1 VAVERVTRTVAGF
14 LKHCSARCCQHGDEQ
29 DARTTARRASFIAPL
44 ATIEATLKEVD
55 MRHLLVAVV
64 LASAALV
71 GCGKTDGEAKPYS
84 SSAEYPVAQ
93 EPIAS
98 AAAPAPRQ

>member
-1 VAVERVTRTVAGF
+1 VSRLGAF
-14 LKHCSARCCQHGDEQ
+14 P
-29 DARTTARRASFIAPL
+29 PL
-44 ATIEATLKEVD
+44 ATIAVTLKELA
-55 MRHLLVAVV
+55 MRYLLVVVV
-64 LASAALV
+64 LTGAAVV
-71 GCGKTDGEAKPYS
+71 GCGKTDGEAKPYLS

>member
-1 VAVERVTRTVAGF
+1 
-14 LKHCSARCCQHGDEQ
+14 
-29 DARTTARRASFIAPL
+29 
-44 ATIEATLKEVD
+44 
-55 MRHLLVAVV
+55 MRYLIVVVV
-64 LASAALV
+64 LASAAVV

-84 SSAEYPVAQ
+84 SSSAEYPVAM